1 MPVPDQ
7 RDLFPLLEEM
17 YRTRSLGALRPICC
31 SQQADLF
38 QAECDILKSFGIQKE
53 WVVREEKSQ
62 AGPPAVLLEGD
73 GKVQTLKSVSLVRI
87 KTVLRTE
94 AGQRLYR
101 KRVRNVFFMTFM
113 VQDRAIFSAGRLKKE
128 APGVGGLA
136 DCLAPDLMVGS
147 AAPSAPAHD
156 PVPTQPAP
164 GAESPAAPPALA
176 QALAQAP
183 APTTPAQASSETAL
197 RCRNCGGLLE
207 REGDLLHCPH
217 CKATY
222 RTEAEVFLLSG
233 MTMTRAFRGLR
244 NPLMALGLLFAGV
257 CAYQAGA
264 LPFVHAWLEELN
276 QLPAEQMA
284 EHPIMRLLMGAVGLG
299 LLSVLFRAI
308 RQGRIHYGSIRRI
321 RREDPHFSMALF
333 GLRLEVL
340 LKEACVRDAASA
352 QAAFLIQSLS
362 DLILVGWAQT
372 QEDETVRVR
381 VRVNGI
387 ALKRGGRRPKVR
399 QREEVIELSLR
410 RRLGVKTPRYYQ
422 PDQFTCPACGA
433 HQLVAG
439 AKVHQCAYCGKS
451 IAADALDWVLA
462 EDSAGAMGV
471 R

>member
-1 MPVPDQ
+1 MPVPNQ

-31 SQQADLF
+31 SQQADFF

-94 AGQRLYR
+94 AGQCLYR
-101 KRVRNVFFMTFM
+101 KRARNVFFMTFM

-136 DCLAPDLMVGS
+136 DCPVPDIMVGF
-147 AAPSAPAHD
+147 
-156 PVPTQPAP
+156 
-164 GAESPAAPPALA
+164 AAPPAP
-176 QALAQAP
+176 AQAP

-222 RTEAEVFLLSG
+222 RTEAEGFLLSG
-233 MTMTRAFRGLR
+233 MSMTRAFRDLR
-244 NPLMALGLLFAGV
+244 KPLMALGLLFAGV
-257 CAYQAGA
+257 CAYQEGA

-276 QLPAEQMA
+276 QLPAEQMV

-299 LLSVLFRAI
+299 LLTVLFRAI

-399 QREEVIELSLR
+399 QREEAIELSLR
-410 RRLGVKTPRYYQ
+410 RRRGVKTPRYYQ

-451 IAADALDWVLA
+451 ISADALDWVLA